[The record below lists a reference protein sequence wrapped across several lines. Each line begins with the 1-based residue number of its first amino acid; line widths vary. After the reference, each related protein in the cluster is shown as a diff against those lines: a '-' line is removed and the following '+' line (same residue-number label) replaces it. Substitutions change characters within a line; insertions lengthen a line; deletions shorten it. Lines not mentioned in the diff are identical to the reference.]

1 MPRPP
6 EAAHHSRATCLLAL
20 LNVCLLIAPAA
31 AFGQSGTPPPISLSG
46 RVLDDRGGPVPG
58 AEVLIAGI
66 EGRLF
71 ASQDGRFHL
80 VGLLPGAY
88 TVTARR
94 LGFAPATAT
103 AMLYPGEQKLE
114 LVLRE
119 LPYRLAAVR
128 VEALEVPRH
137 LDARFDHLN
146 TNGFYR
152 RRSRGL
158 GGTFVTRA
166 DIDRMQA
173 RRVTD
178 LLRLAPGFRTVTG
191 NQGLQTRVSNRES
204 SAACRMRFYLDG
216 VGLDMRGNYLDQ
228 MVHVQDIEAVEL
240 YSGISTAPAEF
251 SGEGS
256 RGSTGCGV
264 IVVWTRRT

>member
-31 AFGQSGTPPPISLSG
+31 AIGQSGTPPPISLSG

-80 VGLLPGAY
+80 VGLLPGTY

-128 VEALEVPRH
+128 VEALEVP
-137 LDARFDHLN
+137 
-146 TNGFYR
+146 
-152 RRSRGL
+152 SP
-158 GGTFVTRA
+158 
-166 DIDRMQA
+166 
-173 RRVTD
+173 
-178 LLRLAPGFRTVTG
+178 APGFRTVIG

-204 SAACRMRFYLDG
+204 SAACRMRFHLDG